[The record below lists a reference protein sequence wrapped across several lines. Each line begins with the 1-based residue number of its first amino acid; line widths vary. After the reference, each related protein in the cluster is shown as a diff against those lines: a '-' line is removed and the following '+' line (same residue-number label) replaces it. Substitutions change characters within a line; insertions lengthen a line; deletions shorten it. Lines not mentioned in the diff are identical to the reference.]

1 MIELPELIVLAL
13 FYLVPIAIIAGIYL
27 FVRGRRKGSKRG

>member
-1 MIELPELIVLAL
+1 MVELPELVVLAL

-27 FVRGRRKGSKRG
+27 LVRSRRGGSKRG

>member
-1 MIELPELIVLAL
+1 MVELPELAVLAV

-27 FVRGRRKGSKRG
+27 LIRRRRT